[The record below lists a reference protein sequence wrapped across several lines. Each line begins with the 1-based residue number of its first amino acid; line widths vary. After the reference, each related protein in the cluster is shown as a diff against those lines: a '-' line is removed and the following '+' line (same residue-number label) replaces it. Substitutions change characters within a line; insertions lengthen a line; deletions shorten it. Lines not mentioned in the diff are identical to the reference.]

1 MKQLN
6 AMSGKIAATTCNSLW
21 ATADRP
27 LSRLVQAVS
36 IAIFTVTAS
45 AGLVANSHGVAIAAD
60 PVATSNASLQPDL
73 EPLDLQALN
82 PANTPPGLVT
92 AASISLTNL
101 TIPSLWWLQAQTAD
115 DEAYGSKLL
124 ANWLAYPSNG
134 NRPGRVDLVVNRQFW
149 SLLDYLDRYAFIHL
163 FGEAARDYGYNVRVF
178 DGQATLLGASTCDF
192 STVNIDALQSSQ
204 LSRAPNTADRLAPN
218 PIAASPLQPTE
229 AIACSILLDSS
240 GKAGLRGR
248 SNQLPGAGAAKA
260 LDSRR
265 P

>member
-6 AMSGKIAATTCNSLW
+6 ATSGKIAATTCKQLW
-21 ATADRP
+21 IKTDRR
-27 LSRLVQAVS
+27 LSKLVQAVLV
-36 IAIFTVTAS
+36 AIVTITTGV
-45 AGLVANSHGVAIAAD
+45 GLVANNHGAAIAAD
-60 PVATSNASLQPDL
+60 PVAAASNTLQPDL

-82 PANTPPGLVT
+82 PANTPSGLVT
-92 AASISLTNL
+92 AASISLTHL
-101 TIPSLWWLQAQTAD
+101 TVPSLWWLKAQTAS

-124 ANWLAYPSNG
+124 VNWLAYPSNG

-192 STVNIDALQSSQ
+192 STIDIDALQNSQ
-204 LSRAPNTADRLAPN
+204 LSRQPSQLDRLSSNAAPT
-218 PIAASPLQPTE
+218 APLQPTE
-229 AIACSILLDSS
+229 TIACNILLDSS
-240 GKAGLRGR
+240 GKAGLTGR

-260 LDSRR
+260 LDTRQ